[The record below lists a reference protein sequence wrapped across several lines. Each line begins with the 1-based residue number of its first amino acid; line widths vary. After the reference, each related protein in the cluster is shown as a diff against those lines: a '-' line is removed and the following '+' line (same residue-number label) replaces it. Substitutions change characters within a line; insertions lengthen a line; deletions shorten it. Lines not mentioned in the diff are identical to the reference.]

1 MKIRQTYQQ
10 MSHLTSVG
18 MLLAT
23 LSVAS
28 GFYSCSDEVTH
39 GTGTVGDSI
48 VAEIT
53 PLPTT
58 DQLDEK
64 FEKTAMVFGDNRTGF
79 NGSLVNRMTNT
90 TDEISSAVRAFIF
103 SKGYTSHF
111 TVDEVTAMFKA
122 YRKNAT
128 FVLVDPVN
136 TDRSALLDT
145 LQKAL
150 ELASAKGEDVTLPTE
165 LLTRF
170 AQLTSQAGGSEDSQA
185 EAVAINRNGTY
196 VVPNMYKS
204 SKKQS
209 DNGSIEQVSEDG
221 DTIRIALAD
230 QDYAPSGYDYG
241 KAADMLVQ
249 WMTRCADAGTGS
261 FSTGGTSDGT
271 PISAQMVT
279 LQQTLGPTRALDRKM
294 LYELNFEIYSFHKGD
309 TNEDYYLVHCTP
321 TYHNSQLE
329 CLKRHTVSEKWENY
343 WYVTDKN
350 IELQDGSTLNSA
362 KYWYGPYFR
371 GGQIALNIEPSGEA
385 GEEISLSNP
394 LPSTDLS
401 GGNKLSSGL
410 NFKLSN
416 VSGVNSSFWGG
427 QDNQTVTLAQT
438 FTHQNA
444 GLRCVQNGASG
455 NYVEW
460 VFSGE
465 SPDVTYTDFGPNIQP
480 LSVGVKTRS
489 QSVDLNVFCKHTLI
503 NDFQKDD
510 LAQDLTCAFV
520 VKNPKPLHSY
530 NLHLK
535 DMVLVGEMYGYLKD
549 NKYKQEALTWIDSE
563 QSIPLYQPV
572 RSVEYEIECSDATF
586 FSRWEQ
592 QIKDRLKEAFA
603 AEWNGNYPA
612 FSVYGLNDNARLSK
626 AKDVFYN
633 FSQVIYV
640 VANRYKINDT
650 LTFTLRAKGAT
661 ESILHFNLEGGHIK

>member
-1 MKIRQTYQQ
+1 MKIRQTYQN
-10 MSHLTSVG
+10 
-18 MLLAT
+18 LLHISSASMT
-23 LSVAS
+23 LVTLVLAS
-28 GFYSCSDEVTH
+28 SFFSCSDEVTNRKEI
-39 GTGTVGDSI
+39 VGDSL
-48 VAEIT
+48 VAEVT

-58 DQLDEK
+58 DQLEEK
-64 FEKTAMVFGDNRTGF
+64 FEKTAIVFGDNRTGF
-79 NGSLVNRMTNT
+79 NGSLVSRMTNT
-90 TDEISSAVRAFIF
+90 TNEISSGVRAFIF

-111 TVDEVTAMFKA
+111 TVDQVTAMFKA
-122 YRKNAT
+122 YRTNAT

-136 TDRSALLDT
+136 TDRTALVDT
-145 LQKAL
+145 LQKAI
-150 ELASAKGEDVTLPTE
+150 EVASSKGEDVTLPTE

-170 AQLTSQAGGSEDSQA
+170 SQLISQANGSEDNQA
-185 EAVAINRNGTY
+185 EAVAVNRNGTY
-196 VVPNMYKS
+196 VVPNMSKS
-204 SKKQS
+204 SKKQG
-209 DNGSIEQVSEDG
+209 DNGVIEQVSENG
-221 DTIRIALAD
+221 DTVRIALAD
-230 QDYAPSGYDYG
+230 QEYEPNGYDYG

-249 WMTRCADAGTGS
+249 WMTRCANAGTGS
-261 FSTGGTSDGT
+261 FSTGATSDGAE
-271 PISAQMVT
+271 ISAQMVT

-329 CLKRHTVSEKWENY
+329 CLKRYSESEKWENY
-343 WYVTDKN
+343 WYVTDKT

-371 GGQIALNIEPSGEA
+371 GAQMTLNIEPSGNA
-385 GEEISLSNP
+385 GEEISLSKP
-394 LPSTDLS
+394 LPSSDLS

-410 NFKLSN
+410 NFTLSN
-416 VSGVNSSFWGG
+416 VSVVNTTFWGG
-427 QDNQTVTLAQT
+427 QDNKTVTVAQT
-438 FTHQNA
+438 FSHQNA

-460 VFSGE
+460 VFSGDG
-465 SPDVTYTDFGPNIQP
+465 PDVTLTDFSPRIP
-480 LSVGVKTRS
+480 ALSAGVKTRS
-489 QSVDLNVFCKHTLI
+489 QSVDLNVYIQHTSVS
-503 NDFQKDD
+503 DFQKND
-510 LAQDLTCAFV
+510 LSQDLTCAFV

-535 DMVLVGEMYGYLKD
+535 DMVLVGEMYGYKKD
-549 NKYKQEALTWIDSE
+549 MKYTQEALTWIDSD

-572 RSVEYEIECSDATF
+572 RSVEYEIECSDPAF

-592 QIKDRLKEAFA
+592 QIKDRLKEAFGT
-603 AEWNGNYPA
+603 EWNGNYPA
-612 FSVYGLNDNARLSK
+612 FAVYGLNDSARLQK

-650 LTFTLRAKGAT
+650 LTFTLYAKGAT
-661 ESILHFNLEGGHIK
+661 ESILQFNLEGGHIK